1 MNYETEN
8 HEQDQGSQNYQY
20 QSSENYQN
28 QGSDNY
34 QTKTVKENPVAKN
47 VAKKGRLRGLT
58 QADVDRKAG
67 KAKRRKDMAKKI
79 GGYEEK
85 DAERRGELKK
95 DYENNTDQIKKNEA
109 ERQQI
114 AEEDAIKRQADTENR
129 RNKVAAD
136 LNETNEV
143 RLKNSAEWDK
153 IRQAEYAALVQAV
166 ADKIAAF
173 QAEILQT
180 KADTKDRHDKVAAEL
195 KETNEVRLENSAEW
209 DKTRQAEYAALVQA
223 VADKIAGF
231 KAEILESLN
240 TAIEKATQEETQRKQ
255 IAEEDKQER
264 VAANSKRRQDR
275 NDQFVDFIEVP

>member
-8 HEQDQGSQNYQY
+8 YDQDQGSQNYQY

-34 QTKTVKENPVAKN
+34 QTKTVKEDPVAKN

-153 IRQAEYAALVQAV
+153 IRQAQ
-166 ADKIAAF
+166 
-173 QAEILQT
+173 
-180 KADTKDRHDKVAAEL
+180 
-195 KETNEVRLENSAEW
+195 
-209 DKTRQAEYAALVQA
+209 YAALVQA

>member
-8 HEQDQGSQNYQY
+8 HEQD
-20 QSSENYQN
+20 

-153 IRQAEYAALVQAV
+153 TRQAEYAALVQAV

-180 KADTKDRHDKVAAEL
+180 KADTKDRHDKVEADL
-195 KETNEVRLENSAEW
+195 KETNEVRLKNSAEW